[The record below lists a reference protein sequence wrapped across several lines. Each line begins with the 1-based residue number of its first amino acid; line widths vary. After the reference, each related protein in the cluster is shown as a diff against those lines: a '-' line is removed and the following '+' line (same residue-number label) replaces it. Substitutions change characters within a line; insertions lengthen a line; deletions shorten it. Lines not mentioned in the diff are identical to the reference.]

1 MSTMICAKTGLSST
15 SCERIAGRLK
25 GVGSL
30 LICVMAVLIFILFL
44 APWLEKPLML
54 EPVARFID
62 ERNIEAN
69 MYFYTEVEVFSEAHI
84 NMENS
89 MDYPPLPVK

>member
-1 MSTMICAKTGLSST
+1 MGTTICAKIDHSSA
-15 SCERIAGRLK
+15 SCERIVEKLK
-25 GVGSL
+25 GVGAL
-30 LICVMAVLIFILFL
+30 LICVLAVLAFILYL
-44 APWLEKPLML
+44 APRMEKPLML

-62 ERNIEAN
+62 ERDIEAN
-69 MYFYTEVEVFSEAHI
+69 MYFYTEVEAFSEAHL

>member
-1 MSTMICAKTGLSST
+1 MRENRPLFDELRADRGQIKRRRVAADLRYG
-15 SCERIAGRLK
+15 
-25 GVGSL
+25 
-30 LICVMAVLIFILFL
+30 VLIFILFL
-44 APWLEKPLML
+44 APRLEKPLML